1 MYLRLSWLLALGLL
15 IWISSGQCWA
25 QQTGMPSASLA
36 ESLSEEAN
44 DPTAT
49 LTQAQIQ
56 EFFTPSQYGTNA
68 QPNTLQGQVRPRGSP
83 TRPAESCT
91 DCETHVFPGYHP
103 SKQRRVDPHRIWRLA
118 TLRSIC
124 DAAVDDGRDRFQVGN
139 RTLLCL
145 SHCDFEVGR

>member
-1 MYLRLSWLLALGLL
+1 MPAKFLKTDHVEYLVFRRDLKFDGADLRFPEAGAMYLRLSSLLVLGVL

-36 ESLSEEAN
+36 ESLSEEVN

-68 QPNTLQGQVRPRGSP
+68 QPNTLQGRFVLAVLPHGPLNLAQIVRPTFALVTIPRNKGAS
-83 TRPAESCT
+83 TRTE
-91 DCETHVFPGYHP
+91 F
-103 SKQRRVDPHRIWRLA
+103 
-118 TLRSIC
+118 
-124 DAAVDDGRDRFQVGN
+124 
-139 RTLLCL
+139 
-145 SHCDFEVGR
+145 